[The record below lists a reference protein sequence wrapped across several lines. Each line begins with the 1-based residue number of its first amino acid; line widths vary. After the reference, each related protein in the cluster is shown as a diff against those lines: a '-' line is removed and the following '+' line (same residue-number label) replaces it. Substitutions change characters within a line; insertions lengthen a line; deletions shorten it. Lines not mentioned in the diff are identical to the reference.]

1 MSTNEKVD
9 VVIVG
14 AGASGALYAAELAK
28 AGKKVVIL
36 EQGPDWKVTDMVSN
50 EIWGRRLKGGAPVT
64 LEGKDKMGYGYNSGW
79 GSGGAAAH
87 YFAMFPRMLESDF
100 NMKSVHGRGLDWP
113 MSYADLAP
121 YYDRVAQEIGISGD
135 AKAEERWRPPG
146 APYPMP
152 PLPTFRYGDVWL
164 KGFEA
169 MGIKTARATV
179 GINSRGF
186 KGRPA
191 CVLDGWCNAGCPTGA
206 LANPQVTYLKE
217 ARERG
222 AVLKNGCTVTRVLTN
237 AKGDRVT
244 GVEYYDAK
252 KEKQLQEASVV
263 LIAAFVSQAP
273 RLLLNSATDKHPQG
287 LANKN
292 GLVGRYLMAH
302 TGSTIWGMFDEPDM
316 QNYMGTLA
324 PMHWSYDRY
333 AKTTRKNAFGSTLWH
348 CSPAIKP
355 NDIGGI
361 ANSRNELFGQ
371 ALADF
376 IKKGSKQLSRLQAF
390 CEELPNPDNRV
401 DLDTSRKDEFG
412 LPMARMTH
420 TYDADALG
428 LWQAGVDEGLEIAKA
443 AGAKESWAIRGAPTI
458 HMVGGTAM
466 GKSATDSVCDSYG
479 RSHEIA
485 NLFLSGASV
494 FPTEGAVNPTYT
506 IFAVSLRGADY
517 MVKNWASIAA

>member
-1 MSTNEKVD
+1 MAMQEKVD

-14 AGASGALYAAELAK
+14 AGASGSLYAAVLAK
-28 AGKKVVIL
+28 AGKKVVML
-36 EQGPDWKVTDMVSN
+36 EQGPDWKLSDMVSN
-50 EIWGRRLKGGAPVT
+50 EIWGRRLKGGAPVI
-64 LEGKDKMGYGYNSGW
+64 LEGRDKMGYGYNSGW

-87 YFAMFPRMLESDF
+87 YFAMFPRMLANDF
-100 NMKSVHGRGLDWP
+100 NMKSEHGRGLDWP
-113 MSYADLAP
+113 MSYMVLAS

-152 PLPTFRYGDVWL
+152 PLKSFRHGDVWL

-169 MGIKTARATV
+169 LGMKTARATT
-179 GINSRGF
+179 GINSEVF

-191 CVLDGWCNAGCPTGA
+191 CVYDGWCNAGCPTGA
-206 LANPQVTYLKE
+206 LANPQVTYLKD

-222 AVLKNGCTVTRVLTN
+222 AEVRNGCTVTRVLTN
-237 AKGDRVT
+237 AKGDRAT

-252 KEKQLQEASVV
+252 KEKHLQEASVV
-263 LIAAFVSQAP
+263 IIAAFVSQTP
-273 RLLLNSATDKHPQG
+273 RLLLNSATDRHPKG
-287 LANKN
+287 LANSN
-292 GLVGRYLMAH
+292 GLVGRYVMAH
-302 TGSTIWGMFDEPDM
+302 TGATIWGLFDEPDV
-316 QNYMGTLA
+316 QNYMGVVA

-333 AKTTRKNAFGSTLWH
+333 GKTTRKGAFGSTLWH

-361 ANSRNELFGQ
+361 ANSRNDLFGQ
-371 ALADF
+371 ELVDF
-376 IKKGSKQLSRLQAF
+376 IKRGSKQLSRLQAF
-390 CEELPNPDNRV
+390 CEELPSLDNRV
-401 DLDTSRKDEFG
+401 DLGTQKDEFG

-443 AGAKESWAIRGAPTI
+443 AGAKDFWAIRAAPTI

-466 GKSATDSVCDSYG
+466 GRSAADSVCDSYG
-479 RSHEIA
+479 RTHEIA

-494 FPTEGAVNPTYT
+494 MPTEGAVNPTYT

-517 MVKNWASIAA
+517 MVKNWASIAT